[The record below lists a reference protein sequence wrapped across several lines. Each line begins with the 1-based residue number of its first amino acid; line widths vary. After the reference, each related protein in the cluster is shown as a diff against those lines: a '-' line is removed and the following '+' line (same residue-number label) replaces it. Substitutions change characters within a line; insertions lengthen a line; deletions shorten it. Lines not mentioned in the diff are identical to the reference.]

1 MGRLLP
7 PPRSYAAGYAGV
19 QKSFL
24 APLCSTVL
32 RVATGRRT
40 AKLNER
46 LPRGRHG
53 LPRETVTESQRNRI
67 LQAMIDVVSER
78 GYPETRVVDVIG
90 VAGVSRKTFYELFS
104 SKEDCF
110 LAAYDVLLGN
120 LLGDTAR
127 GFESKPGASWAE
139 RVASGLG
146 ELLKHLA
153 EHPDEARFAIVEVL
167 AAGPKALARRDAA
180 LRQFTG
186 FLDAGRAET
195 SVELPGITS
204 LSLAGGIN
212 ELLYTEILHGAAS
225 QLPSRLP
232 DLMFWITLPF
242 LGPEGAAKERER
254 TRLSMSEG

>member
-1 MGRLLP
+1 M
-7 PPRSYAAGYAGV
+7 
-19 QKSFL
+19 
-24 APLCSTVL
+24 
-32 RVATGRRT
+32 ATRRQ
-40 AKLNER
+40 ADSNER

-53 LPRETVTESQRNRI
+53 LPREAVTESQRRRI
-67 LQAMIDVVSER
+67 LQGMIEVVSER

-90 VAGVSRKTFYELFS
+90 VAGVSRKTFYELFT

-127 GFESKPGASWAE
+127 GFETKQGAPWAE
-139 RVASGLG
+139 RVGGGLG
-146 ELLKHLA
+146 ALLKHLA

-186 FLDAGRAET
+186 FLEAGRAET

-204 LSLAGGIN
+204 LSIVGGIN
-212 ELLYTEILHGAAS
+212 ELLYSEILHGATAR
-225 QLPSRLP
+225 LESRLP
-232 DLMFWITLPF
+232 DLMFWIVLPF
-242 LGPEGAAKERER
+242 LGPERAAEERDRIRVSAEREAA
-254 TRLSMSEG
+254 EAEN

>member
-1 MGRLLP
+1 MFWYRPGMADSRSLSERLAKLP
-7 PPRSYAAGYAGV
+7 P
-19 QKSFL
+19 
-24 APLCSTVL
+24 
-32 RVATGRRT
+32 
-40 AKLNER
+40 
-46 LPRGRHG
+46 GRH
-53 LPRETVTESQRNRI
+53 LVPRDFVAQNQRERM
-67 LQAMIDVVSER
+67 LLATAELVAER
-78 GYPETRVVDVIG
+78 GYQKTTIELIAKTARV
-90 VAGVSRKTFYELFS
+90 ALSTFYEQFS

-110 LAAYDVLLGN
+110 LATYDVLLGN

-127 GFESKPGASWAE
+127 GFETKPGAPWAE
-139 RVASGLG
+139 RVSAGLG

-212 ELLYTEILHGAAS
+212 ELLYSEILHGATAR
-225 QLPSRLP
+225 LPGRLP

-242 LGPEGAAKERER
+242 LGPDGAAKERER
-254 TRLSMSEG
+254 TRLSMLEG